1 MVATGISQEQKES
14 EIKLKG
20 NCIYFPE
27 HYTKHKKKRLD
38 KVVTPLPSGVT
49 RSKSGQVRFQGF

>member
-1 MVATGISQEQKES
+1 MVKGVRKSKRSQKLNLRVTVYISQQ
-14 EIKLKG
+14 
-20 NCIYFPE
+20 
-27 HYTKHKKKRLD
+27 HYTQHKKKRLD